1 MPYVVADYII
11 ERLAQNGVEAL
22 FGVPA
27 VFCAPVFNA
36 AARRPNFRTM
46 VTNSDLEAGYAAD
59 GYARVKGLSA
69 VAVSYGPG
77 TLSIANAVAGAYIE
91 RSPIVVING
100 GPSDKNI
107 TDQNTTG
114 VVYSHSMGRPHT
126 DLDVFRNITVFSERE
141 TDINRL
147 PQVVDDAIA
156 AALIRKHPVY
166 LEIPR
171 ALLDSACP
179 QPVGAIDVT
188 VPAGDAD
195 AVATSILQEL
205 DTVANPVVIVGEE
218 VQRYRLASQVLAVL
232 DRLQVRWATTLV
244 GKSVLPEDHPRFVG
258 VFNGDRAPAALKTL
272 IQQAGLIV
280 ALGSVFGS
288 NHANLMIPKANQTI
302 RVWDGVAVFR
312 GGPPKSVGLPALVA
326 ALDSQSIGVSPVAY
340 TVGVATPVDPP
351 APATPELGYQQV
363 FDVVAE
369 PEFLDPSFVVIPDTF
384 LGIYPAARMKLPA
397 QDSFIVNAI
406 WASIGHSV
414 GAAVGAAVPGGKRPL
429 VLIGDGGFQM
439 VGQAVSTMVRYQH
452 NSIIVIID
460 NSLYGIEQFLLGPGY
475 YTNLSQPPLPYNVLP
490 DWNFDAFAQA
500 LGVTQVAT
508 VNTAATLRAALAA
521 AKAHAT
527 GPSVI
532 RALVGGRSLPAGL

>member
-11 ERLAQNGVEAL
+11 ERLAQNGAEAL

-36 AARRPNFRTM
+36 AARRPNFRTI

-141 TDINRL
+141 SDINRL

-171 ALLDSACP
+171 AQLDSACP

-244 GKSVLPEDHPRFVG
+244 GKSVLPEDHPRFLG

-302 RVWDGVAVFR
+302 RVWDGMAVFH

-326 ALDSQSIGVSPVAY
+326 ALDSQSIGASPVAY
-340 TVGVATPVDPP
+340 TGGSARARDTRAGISAGVRRGRRAGVPRSVVRRHPRHLPRHLSGSADETARPGLLHRQRDMGVDRAFGRCGGGRERVGW
-351 APATPELGYQQV
+351 Q
-363 FDVVAE
+363 
-369 PEFLDPSFVVIPDTF
+369 
-384 LGIYPAARMKLPA
+384 
-397 QDSFIVNAI
+397 
-406 WASIGHSV
+406 
-414 GAAVGAAVPGGKRPL
+414 AAVGADR
-429 VLIGDGGFQM
+429 
-439 VGQAVSTMVRYQH
+439 RRR
-452 NSIIVIID
+452 
-460 NSLYGIEQFLLGPGY
+460 
-475 YTNLSQPPLPYNVLP
+475 LP
-490 DWNFDAFAQA
+490 DGWPGRLDNGA
-500 LGVTQVAT
+500 LPT
-508 VNTAATLRAALAA
+508 
-521 AKAHAT
+521 
-527 GPSVI
+527 
-532 RALVGGRSLPAGL
+532 

>member
-1 MPYVVADYII
+1 MKEPKSTVSSAD
-11 ERLAQNGVEAL
+11 
-22 FGVPA
+22 PA
-27 VFCAPVFNA
+27 KA
-36 AARRPNFRTM
+36 
-46 VTNSDLEAGYAAD
+46 TNSDLEAGYAAD

-179 QPVGAIDVT
+179 QPVGTIDVT

-288 NHANLMIPKANQTI
+288 NHANLMIPNANQTI

-312 GGPPKSVGLPALVA
+312 GGPPKSVGLPTANGKA
-326 ALDSQSIGVSPVAY
+326 AAPSPSRQPPTSIGSPR
-340 TVGVATPVDPP
+340 T
-351 APATPELGYQQV
+351 
-363 FDVVAE
+363 
-369 PEFLDPSFVVIPDTF
+369 S
-384 LGIYPAARMKLPA
+384 
-397 QDSFIVNAI
+397 
-406 WASIGHSV
+406 
-414 GAAVGAAVPGGKRPL
+414 
-429 VLIGDGGFQM
+429 
-439 VGQAVSTMVRYQH
+439 
-452 NSIIVIID
+452 
-460 NSLYGIEQFLLGPGY
+460 
-475 YTNLSQPPLPYNVLP
+475 
-490 DWNFDAFAQA
+490 
-500 LGVTQVAT
+500 
-508 VNTAATLRAALAA
+508 
-521 AKAHAT
+521 
-527 GPSVI
+527 
-532 RALVGGRSLPAGL
+532 RSRQ

>member
-1 MPYVVADYII
+1 
-11 ERLAQNGVEAL
+11 
-22 FGVPA
+22 
-27 VFCAPVFNA
+27 
-36 AARRPNFRTM
+36 
-46 VTNSDLEAGYAAD
+46 
-59 GYARVKGLSA
+59 
-69 VAVSYGPG
+69 
-77 TLSIANAVAGAYIE
+77 
-91 RSPIVVING
+91 
-100 GPSDKNI
+100 
-107 TDQNTTG
+107 
-114 VVYSHSMGRPHT
+114 MGRPHT

-156 AALIRKHPVY
+156 AALIRKHPAY
-166 LEIPR
+166 FEIPR
-171 ALLDSACP
+171 AQLDSACS

-205 DTVANPVVIVGEE
+205 DTVANSVLIVGEE
-218 VQRYRLASQVLAVL
+218 VQRYRLASQVLAIL

-244 GKSVLPEDHPRFVG
+244 GKSVLPEDHPRFLG
-258 VFNGDRAPAALKTL
+258 VFNADRAPAALKTL

-280 ALGSVFGS
+280 GLGSVFGS

-326 ALDSQSIGVSPVAY
+326 ALDSQSISVSPVAY

-384 LGIYPAARMKLPA
+384 LGIYPAARMKMPA

-414 GAAVGAAVPGGKRPL
+414 GAAVGAAMPGGKRPL

-460 NSLYGIEQFLLGPGY
+460 NSLYGIEPFLLGPGY
-475 YTNLSQPPLPYNVLP
+475 YTNVSQPPLPYNVLP

-500 LGVTQVAT
+500 LGVTQVTT

-532 RALVGGRSLPAGL
+532 RALVGGPCPRGSSVAVSGRRWRGLVSGP

>member
-11 ERLAQNGVEAL
+11 ERLAQHGVEAL

-36 AARRPNFRTM
+36 AARRPNFRTV

-69 VAVSYGPG
+69 VAVAYGPG

-147 PQVVDDAIA
+147 PQVVDDAIT

-166 LEIPR
+166 VEIPR
-171 ALLDSACP
+171 ALLDSVCP

-244 GKSVLPEDHPRFVG
+244 GKSVLPEDHPRFLG
-258 VFNGDRAPAALKTL
+258 VFNGDRAPEALKTL

-384 LGIYPAARMKLPA
+384 LGIYPAARMKMPA

-521 AKAHAT
+521 AKAHT
-527 GPSVI
+527 SGPSVI
-532 RALVGGRSLPAGL
+532 RALVGGRSLPTGL

>member
-36 AARRPNFRTM
+36 AARRPNFRTI

-59 GYARVKGLSA
+59 GYARVRGLSA

-147 PQVVDDAIA
+147 PQVVDDAIT

-244 GKSVLPEDHPRFVG
+244 GKSVLPEDHPRFLG

-326 ALDSQSIGVSPVAY
+326 ALDSQSIAASPVVD

-532 RALVGGRSLPAGL
+532 RALVGGRSLPTGL